1 MRTFLVNPD
10 RVGMLLNEIET
21 GKIQPA
27 DLSFHRKVG
36 LMLHSNEKLRNQA
49 RRLFTKNNDD
59 EVNKAYQ
66 QALELQGDVV
76 KGQVVYRQECALC
89 HQIRGKE
96 GIALGPDLG
105 TIHNWSPDAILA
117 NILAPNLSISS
128 GYDLWMVEL
137 KNGETIQG
145 IIATETPGAIT
156 LRNNGSIERT
166 IKRGDIKSLKAMNMS
181 AMPSGLEKLISISD
195 MADLLAFLKK
205 NK

>member
-1 MRTFLVNPD
+1 
-10 RVGMLLNEIET
+10 ML
-21 GKIQPA
+21 QS
-27 DLSFHRKVG
+27 D
-36 LMLHSNEKLRNQA
+36 EKLRNQA

-66 QALELQGDVV
+66 RALELEGDAV
-76 KGQVVYRQECALC
+76 KGQAVYQQQCALC
-89 HQIRGKE
+89 HQIRGKD

-105 TIHNWSPDAILA
+105 TIHNWSPKAIMA

-137 KNGETIQG
+137 KNGESIQG

-156 LRNNGSIERT
+156 LRNNGSAEKT
-166 IKRGDIKSLKAMNMS
+166 IKREDIKSLKALNMS
-181 AMPSGLEKLISISD
+181 AMPVGLDKLISIEQ